1 LVKNSKKENETIYSF
16 PSTLLIESTANAIM
30 SHSCVEISY
39 TGIVNGDDVKLSSQ
53 SISGTKNLA
62 YDFF

>member
-1 LVKNSKKENETIYSF
+1 
-16 PSTLLIESTANAIM
+16 M
-30 SHSCVEISY
+30 SHSCAEISY

-62 YDFF
+62 YDFFNSFDRNDDRKEQIIY